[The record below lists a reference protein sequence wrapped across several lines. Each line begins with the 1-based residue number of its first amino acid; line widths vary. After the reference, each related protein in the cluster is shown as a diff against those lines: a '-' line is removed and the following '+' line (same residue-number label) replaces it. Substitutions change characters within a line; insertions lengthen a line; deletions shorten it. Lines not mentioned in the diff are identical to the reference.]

1 MVERPILFSAP
12 MVRAILDGRKTQTR
26 RSVKPQFS
34 SDVTEVSEQPALDPI
49 LKCVVSGR
57 SGLFE
62 DGHGMDEVRRCPYG
76 KPGDRLY
83 VKEHAWMYCEKRP
96 NGVTEKGRL
105 RFEYVPLGASP
116 VWHCENHPERPVMD
130 VVHPETGNM
139 WLWRKKLGRFLPKWA
154 SRITLEVIAVRVE
167 RLNDISEVDAVAEGV
182 EMAPAPAGKNSYK
195 NYLAME
201 DAAALRWLRTPVL
214 SYCSLWESLNGA
226 GSWSENPWVW
236 VVEFRRVF

>member
-1 MVERPILFSAP
+1 MRERPILFSAP
-12 MVRAILDGRKTQTR
+12 MVRAIRAGAKTQTR
-26 RSVKPQFS
+26 RAVKPQPRMISVPGADGRLVKPFLWWK
-34 SDVTEVSEQPALDPI
+34 DDALDNDYEVH
-49 LKCVVSGR
+49 LR
-57 SGLFE
+57 S
-62 DGHGMDEVRRCPYG
+62 PYG
-76 KPGDRLY
+76 RPGDRLY

-105 RFEYVPLGASP
+105 KFEYVPLGASP

-130 VVHPETGNM
+130 VVHPETGNV

-154 SRITLEVIAVRVE
+154 SRITLEVVAVRVE

-182 EMAPAPAGKNSYK
+182 EMAPAPAGKKSYK